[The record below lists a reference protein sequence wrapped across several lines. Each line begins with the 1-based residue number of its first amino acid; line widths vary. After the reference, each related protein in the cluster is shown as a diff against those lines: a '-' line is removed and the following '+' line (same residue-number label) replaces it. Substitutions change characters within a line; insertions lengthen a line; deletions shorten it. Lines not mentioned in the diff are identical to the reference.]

1 MFVYSSKKY
10 EHGGFGREGKI
21 QYHTGGRLPS
31 AKGASTVGW
40 QSIYVSDC
48 TQLAAK
54 PLVQNK
60 RLSWFGHLNRL
71 PDKAPAKVA
80 FREPYFRPPK
90 KIRGGQPLN
99 WLHTIKK
106 DFKVVNLTIEQA
118 IKITKDRQEYN
129 GILDCVM
136 AKSLNVVHWK
146 GRKGTDKAGKALRR
160 RRREPPY
167 VE

>member
-1 MFVYSSKKY
+1 MCSHKNSVLYKQCNTIPWSVT
-10 EHGGFGREGKI
+10 I
-21 QYHTGGRLPS
+21 
-31 AKGASTVGW
+31 
-40 QSIYVSDC
+40 
-48 TQLAAK
+48 
-54 PLVQNK
+54 QNK
-60 RLSWFGHLNRL
+60 TLSWFGHLNRL

-80 FREPYFRPPK
+80 FREAYFRPPK

-136 AKSLNVVHWK
+136 AKSLNVVH
-146 GRKGTDKAGKALRR
+146 
-160 RRREPPY
+160 
-167 VE
+167 